1 MYPVAIYSYRIYVVI
16 YDGAMKRK
24 IQQLE
29 NKIAKIKA
37 ELATLGEL
45 RPGSLSEQYNVC
57 GRPNCRCK
65 GSPPR
70 RHGPYYQ
77 LSYTRNGKSSSRFVK
92 QPELAAVRRQVEN
105 YARLRTLV
113 DRWIDL
119 ATELSELKLA
129 ENRE

>member
-1 MYPVAIYSYRIYVVI
+1 
-16 YDGAMKRK
+16 MKRK

-29 NKIAKIKA
+29 NKIAKLKA
-37 ELATLGEL
+37 DLATLGEL

-65 GSPPR
+65 GSPPQ

-77 LSYTRNGKSSSRFVK
+77 LSFTRNGKSSSRFVK
-92 QPELAAVRRQVEN
+92 QSELVAVRRQVEN

-113 DRWIDL
+113 DRWIAL

-129 ENRE
+129 DSRE

>member
-1 MYPVAIYSYRIYVVI
+1 
-16 YDGAMKRK
+16 MKRK

-37 ELATLGEL
+37 DLARLGDL
-45 RPGSLSEQYNVC
+45 RPGSLSQQHNVC
-57 GRPNCRCK
+57 GRPSCRCK

-92 QPELAAVRRQVEN
+92 QSELAVVQRQIEN
-105 YARLRTLV
+105 YARLRMLV

-129 ENRE
+129 ACRQ

>member
-1 MYPVAIYSYRIYVVI
+1 MIYG
-16 YDGAMKRK
+16 GAMKRK

-29 NKIAKIKA
+29 NTIAKIKA
-37 ELATLGEL
+37 ALATLGEL

-65 GSPPR
+65 GSR
-70 RHGPYYQ
+70 AQRHGPYYQ

-92 QPELAAVRRQVEN
+92 PSELAAVRRQVEN

-129 ENRE
+129 ESRE

>member
-1 MYPVAIYSYRIYVVI
+1 MLYG
-16 YDGAMKRK
+16 GAMKRK
-24 IQQLE
+24 VQQLE
-29 NKIAKIKA
+29 NKIAKLKA
-37 ELATLGEL
+37 ELTALGEL
-45 RPGSLSEQYNVC
+45 RPGSLSEQFNVC

-65 GSPPR
+65 GSPPQ

-92 QPELAAVRRQVEN
+92 HAELAAVRRQVEN
-105 YARLRTLV
+105 YARLRTFV

-129 ENRE
+129 ESRE

>member
-1 MYPVAIYSYRIYVVI
+1 MI

-29 NKIAKIKA
+29 KKIATLKA
-37 ELATLGEL
+37 ELAALGEL

-65 GSPPR
+65 GSPPQ

-119 ATELSELKLA
+119 AMELSELKLA
-129 ENRE
+129 ENRK

>member
-1 MYPVAIYSYRIYVVI
+1 MIY
-16 YDGAMKRK
+16 GEAMKRK
-24 IQQLE
+24 LQQLE
-29 NKIAKIKA
+29 NKIARIKA
-37 ELATLGEL
+37 ELVRLGEL
-45 RPGSLSEQYNVC
+45 RPGSLSAQYNVC
-57 GRPNCRCK
+57 GQPNCRCK
-65 GSPPR
+65 GSPPQ

-92 QPELAAVRRQVEN
+92 QSELAAVRRQIEH

-113 DRWIDL
+113 DRWINL

>member
-1 MYPVAIYSYRIYVVI
+1 MI

-24 IQQLE
+24 LQQLE

-37 ELATLGEL
+37 DLATLGEL

-57 GRPNCRCK
+57 GRPKCRCK
-65 GSPPR
+65 GSPPQ

-92 QPELAAVRRQVEN
+92 QSELAAVQRQVDN
-105 YARLRTLV
+105 YARLRMLV

-129 ENRE
+129 ASRE

>member
-1 MYPVAIYSYRIYVVI
+1 
-16 YDGAMKRK
+16 MKRK

-29 NKIAKIKA
+29 NKIATIKA
-37 ELATLGEL
+37 ALTTLGEL

-65 GSPPR
+65 GSPPQ

-77 LSYTRNGKSSSRFVK
+77 LSYTRNGRSSSRFVK
-92 QPELAAVRRQVEN
+92 HSELAAVRRQVEN

-119 ATELSELKLA
+119 ATELSELKLTA
-129 ENRE
+129 NRE

>member
-1 MYPVAIYSYRIYVVI
+1 MI

-29 NKIAKIKA
+29 NTISKLKA
-37 ELATLGEL
+37 DLATLGEL
-45 RPGSLSEQYNVC
+45 RPGSLSQQYNVC

-65 GSPPR
+65 GSPPQ

-92 QPELAAVRRQVEN
+92 PSEFAAVRRQVET
-105 YARLRTLV
+105 YAHLRTLV

-129 ENRE
+129 KSRE

>member
-1 MYPVAIYSYRIYVVI
+1 MIY
-16 YDGAMKRK
+16 GAAMKRK

-29 NKIAKIKA
+29 NKIAKLKA
-37 ELATLGEL
+37 DLATLGEL

-65 GSPPR
+65 GSPPQ
-70 RHGPYYQ
+70 RHGPYCQ

-92 QPELAAVRRQVEN
+92 QSELAAVRRQVEH
-105 YARLRTLV
+105 YARLRTLLA
-113 DRWIDL
+113 RWIDL

-129 ENRE
+129 ESRE